1 MAWKKYIFYKK
12 KKKKENSERTSIVAL
27 PVCTFHSES
36 VPFLPYPSP
45 NLKNGKNVFNWREK
59 VAEKKEHWNIQ
70 M

>member
-12 KKKKENSERTSIVAL
+12 KKKKEDSERTSIVAL

-45 NLKNGKNVFNWREK
+45 NLKNGKECF
-59 VAEKKEHWNIQ
+59 
-70 M
+70 